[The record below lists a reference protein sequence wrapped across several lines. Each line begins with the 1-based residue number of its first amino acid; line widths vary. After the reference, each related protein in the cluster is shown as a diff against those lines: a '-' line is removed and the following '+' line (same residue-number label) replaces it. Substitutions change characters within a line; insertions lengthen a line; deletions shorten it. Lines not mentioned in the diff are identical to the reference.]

1 MSRSC
6 CMTIARRYTARQ
18 HFQFQTYNVFLQFR
32 ELTYNLVCEILLQ
45 VPEPAENDRYFWKIG
60 IMREGR
66 LGQLYQLQLA
76 ASWATRHE
84 KERWAETVVDFFFFF
99 LCFRQHF
106 ESSHLIKLSL
116 KCNNYSRYWFRLIW
130 TLLCHLCRI
139 SGRRVRVRCVSL
151 TDVDW
156 APTQMRIPSGAVVQM
171 MCLIFSGKQEEE
183 ADIYSWVY
191 CSWVLVRRNGRLL

>member
-1 MSRSC
+1 MKYCCRYRSPQK
-6 CMTIARRYTARQ
+6 TIVT
-18 HFQFQTYNVFLQFR
+18 F
-32 ELTYNLVCEILLQ
+32 EKLVSWGK
-45 VPEPAENDRYFWKIG
+45 AGWANFTSYS
-60 IMREGR
+60 
-66 LGQLYQLQLA
+66 LQLA
-76 ASWATRHE
+76 GQRVTKKKDELKLLSI
-84 KERWAETVVDFFFFF
+84 FFFF